1 MRALLVLA
9 VATLAGCTY
18 GAPSASSAGPGGSVI
33 TIDVSLTA
41 HAQSPIA
48 AGTSGGYAPAALTI
62 PIGTHVQFYNSDS
75 FAHTASLVSNGATFP
90 TSSPLGANALTPS
103 GTSFSNAAWT
113 SGNLAAGARS
123 GVLLADVA
131 GTYLYGCFYH
141 YGAPMRGALV
151 VR

>member
-1 MRALLVLA
+1 MKALLVLA
-9 VATLAGCTY
+9 VAALAGCTY

-41 HAQSPIA
+41 HAQTPNA
-48 AGTSGGYAPAALTI
+48 AGSSGGYAPATLTI
-62 PIGTHVQFYNSDS
+62 PIGTHLQFFNSDS
-75 FAHTASLVSNGATFP
+75 FAHTASRVSNGATFP

-103 GTSFSNAAWT
+103 GTSLSNAWT